1 MGVDFAEILAG
12 VTGLGNVAGQG
23 MNILQTIENW
33 NRYNE
38 RSADPLFAQLR
49 NQFIGQ
55 YNDSPYGPYG
65 DPSDSFGGLFGRDT
79 AGNPV
84 QYGDWA
90 ARQYMGMMQN
100 NPATAAMNVL
110 NQGAQMQSP
119 GMMSLSDLLSGNP
132 GAAQSAQTAYVSP
145 TTALPQNLLNPLPD
159 RQVVRAPSQ
168 PNPQLNMA
176 EPRDATGIWD
186 TLRRFIGGSAV
197 DGGQTSTPA
206 TPAAPSAPAPARPTW
221 PPAWPP
227 ATPAAPSA
235 PAPARPTWPP
245 AWPPATPAAPSTPAP
260 AGPTWRPTTGIPT
273 ARTKEASPFSEI
285 LGSYATGTSYVPKT
299 GTYELHQGEA
309 VVPKA
314 QNPVAQTQPQ
324 GTRMSQFE
332 MGTPNQP
339 YQQPRPLGAATASN
353 ANLPQL
359 KSARSQSQGGLSME
373 ELMARRDSASSPDF
387 KAIWQRA
394 IDDPEYRASLDAPRY
409 AMGASNAQPPQYPS
423 PQTTQQPAVQKAQ
436 NPAAQ
441 VATPDLN
448 TARMQNM
455 GALMA
460 PQNLAYLQ
468 GANAN
473 LNHIM
478 RNPESMGAGVQ
489 AQIFNAA
496 ADSRDRMLA
505 DQQRQIKEGLAGT
518 GMSNSGL
525 QQSLLNQARSSR
537 NTDLTD
543 AMRQIYTQAA
553 TQNFQDRLNVAG
565 LGQNQ
570 QGLQLNAANSAYQQ
584 QQGLANTALQQQAL
598 QNEIFQSDRNYN
610 SQLASMLAS
619 LGQQG
624 MTNQIGLIGE
634 LGGLIG
640 QGLGYQNS
648 ALSQI
653 LQQAYQSYA
662 GPDYAPFGYAPN
674 EFASSLMQQSGGG
687 GGSNA
692 DLWGALAG
700 SAGQFLGAGEKP
712 WIFGS

>member
-1 MGVDFAEILAG
+1 MSIGLAEVLAG
-12 VTGLGNVAGQG
+12 VAGLGNVAGQG
-23 MNILQTIENW
+23 MNILQTMENW

-49 NQFIGQ
+49 NQFIRQ

-100 NPATAAMNVL
+100 NPAIAAMNVL

-132 GAAQSAQTAYVSP
+132 GATPSAQTAYVSP

-186 TLRRFIGGSAV
+186 TLRRFIGGSAA
-197 DGGQTSTPA
+197 DGGQTSTPT
-206 TPAAPSAPAPARPTW
+206 TPAAPAAPAPARPTGRDTT
-221 PPAWPP
+221 P
-227 ATPAAPSA
+227 ATSGS
-235 PAPARPTWPP
+235 RLDR
-245 AWPPATPAAPSTPAP
+245 STIGMP
-260 AGPTWRPTTGIPT
+260 GMPTT
-273 ARTKEASPFSEI
+273 RTKEASPFAQI

-299 GTYELHQGEA
+299 GAYQLHQGEA
-309 VVPKA
+309 VIPKA
-314 QNPVAQTQPQ
+314 QNPVAQAQPQ

-339 YQQPRPLGAATASN
+339 YQQPRPLGAATA
-353 ANLPQL
+353 
-359 KSARSQSQGGLSME
+359 G
-373 ELMARRDSASSPDF
+373 
-387 KAIWQRA
+387 
-394 IDDPEYRASLDAPRY
+394 
-409 AMGASNAQPPQYPS
+409 
-423 PQTTQQPAVQKAQ
+423 
-436 NPAAQ
+436 
-441 VATPDLN
+441 ATPDLN

-565 LGQNQ
+565 LGQSQ
-570 QGLQLNAANSAYQQ
+570 QGLQANLANSAYQQ

-598 QNEIFQSDRNYN
+598 QNEMFQSDRNYN

-624 MTNQIGLIGE
+624 MTNQIGLVGE

-692 DLWGALAG
+692 ELWGSLAG

-712 WIFGS
+712 WIFGK

>member
-1 MGVDFAEILAG
+1 MGVDLAEILAG
-12 VTGLGNVAGQG
+12 VVGLGNAAGQG
-23 MNILQTIENW
+23 MNILQTMENW

-176 EPRDATGIWD
+176 EPRDATGMWD
-186 TLRRFIGGSAV
+186 TLRRFIGGSAA

-206 TPAAPSAPAPARPTW
+206 TPAAPSTPAPARPRRSWW
-221 PPAWPP
+221 PEF
-227 ATPAAPSA
+227 APTNGRLNTSPVGVPGFA
-235 PAPARPTWPP
+235 PK
-245 AWPPATPAAPSTPAP
+245 S
-260 AGPTWRPTTGIPT
+260 
-273 ARTKEASPFSEI
+273 ASPFAEI

-299 GTYELHQGEA
+299 GAYQLHQGEA

-314 QNPVAQTQPQ
+314 QNPVAQAQPQ

-339 YQQPRPLGAATASN
+339 YQQPRPLGAATA
-353 ANLPQL
+353 
-359 KSARSQSQGGLSME
+359 G
-373 ELMARRDSASSPDF
+373 
-387 KAIWQRA
+387 
-394 IDDPEYRASLDAPRY
+394 
-409 AMGASNAQPPQYPS
+409 
-423 PQTTQQPAVQKAQ
+423 
-436 NPAAQ
+436 
-441 VATPDLN
+441 ATPNLN

-460 PQNLAYLQ
+460 PQNSAYLQ

-496 ADSRDRMLA
+496 ADSRDRMLT

-565 LGQNQ
+565 LGQSQ
-570 QGLQLNAANSAYQQ
+570 QGLQANLANSAYQQ
-584 QQGLANTALQQQAL
+584 QQGLANIALQQQAL

-624 MTNQIGLIGE
+624 MTNQIGLVGE

>member
-1 MGVDFAEILAG
+1 MSVGLAEILAG
-12 VTGLGNVAGQG
+12 VTGLGNAAGQG
-23 MNILQTIENW
+23 MNILQTMENW

-100 NPATAAMNVL
+100 NPAIAAMNVL

-132 GAAQSAQTAYVSP
+132 GATPSAQTAYVSP

-186 TLRRFIGGSAV
+186 TLRRFIGGSAAE
-197 DGGQTSTPA
+197 GGQTSTPA
-206 TPAAPSAPAPARPTW
+206 SPAAPSAPAPARSMGRDTT
-221 PPAWPP
+221 P
-227 ATPAAPSA
+227 ATPGS
-235 PAPARPTWPP
+235 RLDRGTI
-245 AWPPATPAAPSTPAP
+245 
-260 AGPTWRPTTGIPT
+260 RIPTT
-273 ARTKEASPFSEI
+273 RTKEASPFAQI

-299 GTYELHQGEA
+299 GTYQLHQGEA

-314 QNPVAQTQPQ
+314 QNPVAQAQPQ

-339 YQQPRPLGAATASN
+339 YQQPRPLGAATA
-353 ANLPQL
+353 
-359 KSARSQSQGGLSME
+359 G
-373 ELMARRDSASSPDF
+373 
-387 KAIWQRA
+387 
-394 IDDPEYRASLDAPRY
+394 
-409 AMGASNAQPPQYPS
+409 
-423 PQTTQQPAVQKAQ
+423 
-436 NPAAQ
+436 
-441 VATPDLN
+441 ATPDLN

-460 PQNLAYLQ
+460 PQNSAYLQ

-565 LGQNQ
+565 LGQSQ
-570 QGLQLNAANSAYQQ
+570 QGLQANLANSAYQQ

-598 QNEIFQSDRNYN
+598 QNEMFQSDRNYN

-624 MTNQIGLIGE
+624 MTNQIGLVGE

-687 GGSNA
+687 GGSSSNS
-692 DLWGALAG
+692 DLWGSLAG

>member
-12 VTGLGNVAGQG
+12 ATSLGNVAGQG

-132 GAAQSAQTAYVSP
+132 GATPSAQTAYVSP

-186 TLRRFIGGSAV
+186 TLRRFIGDSAA

-206 TPAAPSAPAPARPTW
+206 TPAAPSTPAPARPTW
-221 PPAWPP
+221 PPA
-227 ATPAAPSA
+227 TPTNGRLNTSPV
-235 PAPARPTWPP
+235 
-245 AWPPATPAAPSTPAP
+245 
-260 AGPTWRPTTGIPT
+260 GIPEF
-273 ARTKEASPFSEI
+273 APKSASPFAKI

-299 GTYELHQGEA
+299 GAYQLHQGEA

-314 QNPVAQTQPQ
+314 QNPVAQAQPQ

-332 MGTPNQP
+332 MGTTNQSSSYP
-339 YQQPRPLGAATASN
+339 QANPVGATTA
-353 ANLPQL
+353 
-359 KSARSQSQGGLSME
+359 
-373 ELMARRDSASSPDF
+373 
-387 KAIWQRA
+387 
-394 IDDPEYRASLDAPRY
+394 
-409 AMGASNAQPPQYPS
+409 GASPN
-423 PQTTQQPAVQKAQ
+423 
-436 NPAAQ
+436 
-441 VATPDLN
+441 LN

-565 LGQNQ
+565 LGQSQ
-570 QGLQLNAANSAYQQ
+570 QGLQANLANSA
-584 QQGLANTALQQQAL
+584 
-598 QNEIFQSDRNYN
+598 
-610 SQLASMLAS
+610 
-619 LGQQG
+619 
-624 MTNQIGLIGE
+624 
-634 LGGLIG
+634 
-640 QGLGYQNS
+640 
-648 ALSQI
+648 
-653 LQQAYQSYA
+653 
-662 GPDYAPFGYAPN
+662 
-674 EFASSLMQQSGGG
+674 
-687 GGSNA
+687 
-692 DLWGALAG
+692 
-700 SAGQFLGAGEKP
+700 
-712 WIFGS
+712 

>member
-1 MGVDFAEILAG
+1 MVGADMGVDLAEILAG

-23 MNILQTIENW
+23 MNILQTMENW

-49 NQFIGQ
+49 NQFIRQ

-100 NPATAAMNVL
+100 NPAIAAMNVL

-132 GAAQSAQTAYVSP
+132 GASQYAQTSYASP

-186 TLRRFIGGSAV
+186 TLRRFIGGSAA

-206 TPAAPSAPAPARPTW
+206 TPAAPSAPAPARDFT
-221 PPAWPP
+221 P
-227 ATPAAPSA
+227 ATPTNGRLNTSPVGMPGFAPKS
-235 PAPARPTWPP
+235 
-245 AWPPATPAAPSTPAP
+245 
-260 AGPTWRPTTGIPT
+260 
-273 ARTKEASPFSEI
+273 ASPFAQI

-299 GTYELHQGEA
+299 GTYQLHQGEA

-314 QNPVAQTQPQ
+314 QNPVAQAQPQ
-324 GTRMSQFE
+324 RTRMSQFE

-339 YQQPRPLGAATASN
+339 YQQPRPLGA
-353 ANLPQL
+353 
-359 KSARSQSQGGLSME
+359 
-373 ELMARRDSASSPDF
+373 
-387 KAIWQRA
+387 
-394 IDDPEYRASLDAPRY
+394 
-409 AMGASNAQPPQYPS
+409 SNAQPGLITGMSTDITDRFAKMRDLQTQLGNQQGTGFGYGSAVEGNAWMPGGPVTASSRGLGGEGMSLEQKQQILNQRAMFQPPNSTGAVNTQQPQYPS

-441 VATPDLN
+441 VATPDMN

-455 GALMA
+455 GALMD

-468 GANAN
+468 WANAN

-565 LGQNQ
+565 LGQSQ
-570 QGLQLNAANSAYQQ
+570 QGLQANLANSAYQQ

-624 MTNQIGLIGE
+624 MTNQIGLVGE

-687 GGSNA
+687 GGGSNA
-692 DLWGALAG
+692 ELWGSLAG
-700 SAGQFLGAGEKP
+700 SAGQFLGAAEKP
-712 WIFGS
+712 WIFGK

>member
-1 MGVDFAEILAG
+1 MSIGLAEVLAG

-23 MNILQTIENW
+23 MNILQTMENW
-33 NRYNE
+33 YRYTE
-38 RSADPLFAQLR
+38 GSAETMFAQLQ
-49 NQFIGQ
+49 NQFIRQ

-100 NPATAAMNVL
+100 NPAIAAMNVL

-132 GAAQSAQTAYVSP
+132 GATPSAQTAYVSP

-206 TPAAPSAPAPARPTW
+206 TPAAPSTPAPARPTGRDTT
-221 PPAWPP
+221 P
-227 ATPAAPSA
+227 ATSGS
-235 PAPARPTWPP
+235 RLDR
-245 AWPPATPAAPSTPAP
+245 STIGMPI
-260 AGPTWRPTTGIPT
+260 T
-273 ARTKEASPFSEI
+273 RTKEASPFAQI

-299 GTYELHQGEA
+299 GAYQLHQGEA

-314 QNPVAQTQPQ
+314 QNPVAQAQPQ

-332 MGTPNQP
+332 MGTPNQSSSYP
-339 YQQPRPLGAATASN
+339 QANPVGATTA
-353 ANLPQL
+353 
-359 KSARSQSQGGLSME
+359 
-373 ELMARRDSASSPDF
+373 
-387 KAIWQRA
+387 
-394 IDDPEYRASLDAPRY
+394 
-409 AMGASNAQPPQYPS
+409 GASPN
-423 PQTTQQPAVQKAQ
+423 
-436 NPAAQ
+436 
-441 VATPDLN
+441 LN

-553 TQNFQDRLNVAG
+553 MQNFQDRLNVAG
-565 LGQNQ
+565 LGQSQ
-570 QGLQLNAANSAYQQ
+570 QGLQANLANSAYQQ

-598 QNEIFQSDRNYN
+598 QNEMFQSDRNYN

-624 MTNQIGLIGE
+624 MTNQIGLVGE

-674 EFASSLMQQSGGG
+674 EFASSLIPQSG

-692 DLWGALAG
+692 ELWGSLAG
-700 SAGQFLGAGEKP
+700 SAGKFLGAGEKP

>member
-1 MGVDFAEILAG
+1 
-12 VTGLGNVAGQG
+12 
-23 MNILQTIENW
+23 
-33 NRYNE
+33 
-38 RSADPLFAQLR
+38 
-49 NQFIGQ
+49 
-55 YNDSPYGPYG
+55 
-65 DPSDSFGGLFGRDT
+65 
-79 AGNPV
+79 
-84 QYGDWA
+84 
-90 ARQYMGMMQN
+90 
-100 NPATAAMNVL
+100 
-110 NQGAQMQSP
+110 
-119 GMMSLSDLLSGNP
+119 
-132 GAAQSAQTAYVSP
+132 
-145 TTALPQNLLNPLPD
+145 
-159 RQVVRAPSQ
+159 
-168 PNPQLNMA
+168 
-176 EPRDATGIWD
+176 
-186 TLRRFIGGSAV
+186 
-197 DGGQTSTPA
+197 
-206 TPAAPSAPAPARPTW
+206 
-221 PPAWPP
+221 
-227 ATPAAPSA
+227 
-235 PAPARPTWPP
+235 
-245 AWPPATPAAPSTPAP
+245 
-260 AGPTWRPTTGIPT
+260 
-273 ARTKEASPFSEI
+273 
-285 LGSYATGTSYVPKT
+285 
-299 GTYELHQGEA
+299 
-309 VVPKA
+309 
-314 QNPVAQTQPQ
+314 
-324 GTRMSQFE
+324 MSQFE

-339 YQQPRPLGAATASN
+339 YQQPRPLGAATA
-353 ANLPQL
+353 
-359 KSARSQSQGGLSME
+359 G
-373 ELMARRDSASSPDF
+373 
-387 KAIWQRA
+387 
-394 IDDPEYRASLDAPRY
+394 
-409 AMGASNAQPPQYPS
+409 
-423 PQTTQQPAVQKAQ
+423 
-436 NPAAQ
+436 
-441 VATPDLN
+441 ATPDLN

-553 TQNFQDRLNVAG
+553 MQNFQDRLNVAG
-565 LGQNQ
+565 LGQSQ
-570 QGLQLNAANSAYQQ
+570 QGLQANLANSAYQQ
-584 QQGLANTALQQQAL
+584 QQGLANIALQQQAL

-624 MTNQIGLIGE
+624 MTNQIGLVGE

-692 DLWGALAG
+692 ELWGSLAG

-712 WIFGS
+712 WIFGK

>member
-1 MGVDFAEILAG
+1 MSVGLAEILAG

-23 MNILQTIENW
+23 MNILQTMENW

-90 ARQYMGMMQN
+90 ARQYMGMMEN
-100 NPATAAMNVL
+100 NPATAALNVL

-132 GAAQSAQTAYVSP
+132 GASQSAQNAYASP
-145 TTALPQNLLNPLPD
+145 TTAIPQNLLNPLPD
-159 RQVVRAPSQ
+159 RQVVRAPSA

-186 TLRRFIGGSAV
+186 TLRRFIGGSAAE
-197 DGGQTSTPA
+197 GGQTSTPA
-206 TPAAPSAPAPARPTW
+206 APAT
-221 PPAWPP
+221 
-227 ATPAAPSA
+227 
-235 PAPARPTWPP
+235 
-245 AWPPATPAAPSTPAP
+245 PSTPAP
-260 AGPTWRPTTGIPT
+260 ARSTGRDTTPATPGSRLDRGTIGIPT
-273 ARTKEASPFSEI
+273 TRTKEASPFSQI

-299 GTYELHQGEA
+299 GTYQLHEGEA

-314 QNPVAQTQPQ
+314 QNPAAQPQ
-324 GTRMSQFE
+324 GTRMSQFP
-332 MGTPNQP
+332 MGGAQNQP
-339 YQQPRPLGAATASN
+339 YQQPKPVGATA
-353 ANLPQL
+353 A
-359 KSARSQSQGGLSME
+359 
-373 ELMARRDSASSPDF
+373 
-387 KAIWQRA
+387 
-394 IDDPEYRASLDAPRY
+394 
-409 AMGASNAQPPQYPS
+409 GAS
-423 PQTTQQPAVQKAQ
+423 
-436 NPAAQ
+436 AA
-441 VATPDLN
+441 PNLN

-460 PQNLAYLQ
+460 PQNSAYLQ

-478 RNPESMGAGVQ
+478 HNPESMGAGVQ

-496 ADSRDRMLA
+496 ADARDRMLT

-634 LGGLIG
+634 LGNLIG

-692 DLWGALAG
+692 DLWGSLAG

-712 WIFGS
+712 WIFGK

>member
-1 MGVDFAEILAG
+1 MSIGFAELLAG
-12 VTGLGNVAGQG
+12 ATSLGNIAGQG

-55 YNDSPYGPYG
+55 YNNSPYGPYG

-100 NPATAAMNVL
+100 NPAIAAMNVL

-132 GAAQSAQTAYVSP
+132 GATPSAQTAYVSP

-186 TLRRFIGGSAV
+186 TLRRFIGDSAA

-206 TPAAPSAPAPARPTW
+206 TPAAPSTPAPARPTW
-221 PPAWPP
+221 PPEEWRDTTL
-227 ATPAAPSA
+227 ATSGS
-235 PAPARPTWPP
+235 RRGR
-245 AWPPATPAAPSTPAP
+245 STILQDV
-260 AGPTWRPTTGIPT
+260 AGANGMPGMFTT
-273 ARTKEASPFSEI
+273 RTKEASPFAQI

-299 GTYELHQGEA
+299 GAYQLHQGEA
-309 VVPKA
+309 VIPKA
-314 QNPVAQTQPQ
+314 QNPVAQAQPQ

-332 MGTPNQP
+332 MGTTNQSSSYP
-339 YQQPRPLGAATASN
+339 QANPVGATTA
-353 ANLPQL
+353 
-359 KSARSQSQGGLSME
+359 
-373 ELMARRDSASSPDF
+373 
-387 KAIWQRA
+387 
-394 IDDPEYRASLDAPRY
+394 
-409 AMGASNAQPPQYPS
+409 GASPN
-423 PQTTQQPAVQKAQ
+423 
-436 NPAAQ
+436 
-441 VATPDLN
+441 LN

-460 PQNLAYLQ
+460 PQNSAYLQ

-565 LGQNQ
+565 LGQSQ
-570 QGLQLNAANSAYQQ
+570 QGLQANLANSAYQQ
-584 QQGLANTALQQQAL
+584 QQGLANIALQQQAL

-624 MTNQIGLIGE
+624 MTNQIGLVGE

-692 DLWGALAG
+692 ELWGSLAG
-700 SAGQFLGAGEKP
+700 AAGQVLGGPIGGA
-712 WIFGS
+712 IGSYIGRKKGQDGQE

>member
-1 MGVDFAEILAG
+1 MGVGLAEILAG

-23 MNILQTIENW
+23 MNILQTMENW

-49 NQFIGQ
+49 NQFIRQ

-90 ARQYMGMMQN
+90 ARQYMGMMEN
-100 NPATAAMNVL
+100 NPATAALNVL

-132 GAAQSAQTAYVSP
+132 GASQSAQNAYASP
-145 TTALPQNLLNPLPD
+145 TTAIPQNLLNPLPD
-159 RQVVRAPSQ
+159 RQVVRAPSA
-168 PNPQLNMA
+168 PNPQLDA
-176 EPRDATGIWD
+176 AQPRDATGIWD
-186 TLRRFIGGSAV
+186 TLRRFIGGSAAE
-197 DGGQTSTPA
+197 GGQTSTPA
-206 TPAAPSAPAPARPTW
+206 TPAAPSTPAPARPTGRDTT
-221 PPAWPP
+221 P
-227 ATPAAPSA
+227 ATSGS
-235 PAPARPTWPP
+235 RLDR
-245 AWPPATPAAPSTPAP
+245 STIGMP
-260 AGPTWRPTTGIPT
+260 IK
-273 ARTKEASPFSEI
+273 RTKEASPFAQI

-299 GTYELHQGEA
+299 GAYQLHQGEA
-309 VVPKA
+309 VIPKA
-314 QNPVAQTQPQ
+314 QNPVAQAQPQ
-324 GTRMSQFE
+324 GTRMSQFP
-332 MGTPNQP
+332 MAGAQNQP
-339 YQQPRPLGAATASN
+339 YQQPKPVGATAAGGAAA
-353 ANLPQL
+353 
-359 KSARSQSQGGLSME
+359 
-373 ELMARRDSASSPDF
+373 
-387 KAIWQRA
+387 
-394 IDDPEYRASLDAPRY
+394 
-409 AMGASNAQPPQYPS
+409 
-423 PQTTQQPAVQKAQ
+423 
-436 NPAAQ
+436 
-441 VATPDLN
+441 PDLN

-460 PQNLAYLQ
+460 PQNSAYLQ

-496 ADSRDRMLA
+496 ADARDRMLT

-565 LGQNQ
+565 LGLK
-570 QGLQLNAANSAYQQ
+570 GLQHQLNAANSAYQQ

-674 EFASSLMQQSGGG
+674 EFASSQNSGG

-692 DLWGALAG
+692 ELWGSLAD

>member
-1 MGVDFAEILAG
+1 MSIGFAELLAG
-12 VTGLGNVAGQG
+12 ATSLGNIAGQG

-100 NPATAAMNVL
+100 NPAIAAMNVL

-132 GAAQSAQTAYVSP
+132 GATPSAQTAYVSP

-159 RQVVRAPSQ
+159 RRVVRAPSQ

-176 EPRDATGIWD
+176 ESRDATGIWD
-186 TLRRFIGGSAV
+186 TLRRFIGGSAA

-206 TPAAPSAPAPARPTW
+206 TPS
-221 PPAWPP
+221 
-227 ATPAAPSA
+227 
-235 PAPARPTWPP
+235 
-245 AWPPATPAAPSTPAP
+245 APSTPAP
-260 AGPTWRPTTGIPT
+260 ARPTGIWDT
-273 ARTKEASPFSEI
+273 LRRFIGGSAATRTKEASPFAQI

-299 GTYELHQGEA
+299 GAYQLHQGEA
-309 VVPKA
+309 VIPKA
-314 QNPVAQTQPQ
+314 QNPVAQAQPQ

-339 YQQPRPLGAATASN
+339 YQQPRPLGAATA
-353 ANLPQL
+353 
-359 KSARSQSQGGLSME
+359 G
-373 ELMARRDSASSPDF
+373 
-387 KAIWQRA
+387 
-394 IDDPEYRASLDAPRY
+394 
-409 AMGASNAQPPQYPS
+409 
-423 PQTTQQPAVQKAQ
+423 
-436 NPAAQ
+436 
-441 VATPDLN
+441 ATPDLN

-565 LGQNQ
+565 LGQSQ
-570 QGLQLNAANSAYQQ
+570 QGLQANLANSAYQQ
-584 QQGLANTALQQQAL
+584 QQGLANIALQQQAL

-624 MTNQIGLIGE
+624 MTNQIGLVGE

-662 GPDYAPFGYAPN
+662 GPDYAPFGHAPN

-692 DLWGALAG
+692 ELWGSLAG
-700 SAGQFLGAGEKP
+700 SAGSSWSRRKP
-712 WIFGS
+712 WIFGNNRPQALNMGRSNLLVSDSETVAGR

>member
-1 MGVDFAEILAG
+1 MSVGLAEILAG

-23 MNILQTIENW
+23 MNILQTMENW

-49 NQFIGQ
+49 NQFIRQ

-90 ARQYMGMMQN
+90 ARQYMGMMEN
-100 NPATAAMNVL
+100 NPATAALNVL

-132 GAAQSAQTAYVSP
+132 GASQSAQNAYASP
-145 TTALPQNLLNPLPD
+145 TTAIPQNLLNPLPD
-159 RQVVRAPSQ
+159 RQVVRAPSA
-168 PNPQLNMA
+168 PNPQLDA
-176 EPRDATGIWD
+176 AQPRDATGIWD
-186 TLRRFIGGSAV
+186 TLRRFIGGSAAE
-197 DGGQTSTPA
+197 GGQTSTPA
-206 TPAAPSAPAPARPTW
+206 TPAAPSTPAPARPTGRDTT
-221 PPAWPP
+221 P
-227 ATPAAPSA
+227 ATSGS
-235 PAPARPTWPP
+235 RLDR
-245 AWPPATPAAPSTPAP
+245 STIGMP
-260 AGPTWRPTTGIPT
+260 IK
-273 ARTKEASPFSEI
+273 RTKEASPFAQI

-299 GTYELHQGEA
+299 GAYQLHQGEA
-309 VVPKA
+309 VIPKA
-314 QNPVAQTQPQ
+314 QNPVAQAQPQ

-339 YQQPRPLGAATASN
+339 YQQPRPLGAATA
-353 ANLPQL
+353 
-359 KSARSQSQGGLSME
+359 G
-373 ELMARRDSASSPDF
+373 
-387 KAIWQRA
+387 
-394 IDDPEYRASLDAPRY
+394 
-409 AMGASNAQPPQYPS
+409 
-423 PQTTQQPAVQKAQ
+423 
-436 NPAAQ
+436 
-441 VATPDLN
+441 ATPDLN

-460 PQNLAYLQ
+460 PQNSAYLQ

-496 ADSRDRMLA
+496 ADARDRMLT

-674 EFASSLMQQSGGG
+674 EFASSLMQQNS

-692 DLWGALAG
+692 DLWGSLAG

>member
-1 MGVDFAEILAG
+1 MSIGLAEVLAG

-23 MNILQTIENW
+23 MNILQTMENW

-100 NPATAAMNVL
+100 NPAIAAMNVL

-176 EPRDATGIWD
+176 ERRNATGIWD
-186 TLRRFIGGSAV
+186 TLRRFIGGSAA

-206 TPAAPSAPAPARPTW
+206 TPAAPSTPAPARPIGRDIT
-221 PPAWPP
+221 P
-227 ATPAAPSA
+227 ATPVS
-235 PAPARPTWPP
+235 RLDR
-245 AWPPATPAAPSTPAP
+245 STIGMPVM
-260 AGPTWRPTTGIPT
+260 PTTRLDRSTILQGANGMPGMPT
-273 ARTKEASPFSEI
+273 TRTKEASPFAQI

-299 GTYELHQGEA
+299 GAYQLHQGEA
-309 VVPKA
+309 VIPKA
-314 QNPVAQTQPQ
+314 QNPVAQAQPQ

-339 YQQPRPLGAATASN
+339 YQQPRPLGAATA
-353 ANLPQL
+353 
-359 KSARSQSQGGLSME
+359 G
-373 ELMARRDSASSPDF
+373 
-387 KAIWQRA
+387 
-394 IDDPEYRASLDAPRY
+394 
-409 AMGASNAQPPQYPS
+409 
-423 PQTTQQPAVQKAQ
+423 
-436 NPAAQ
+436 
-441 VATPDLN
+441 ATPDLN

-455 GALMA
+455 SALMA

-553 TQNFQDRLNVAG
+553 MQNFQDRLNVAG
-565 LGQNQ
+565 LGQSQ
-570 QGLQLNAANSAYQQ
+570 QGLQANLANSAYQQ

-624 MTNQIGLIGE
+624 MTNQIGLVGE

-674 EFASSLMQQSGGG
+674 EFASSLSGGG
-687 GGSNA
+687 GGGSSNSE
-692 DLWGALAG
+692 LWGSLAG

-712 WIFGS
+712 WIFGK

>member
-1 MGVDFAEILAG
+1 M
-12 VTGLGNVAGQG
+12 
-23 MNILQTIENW
+23 
-33 NRYNE
+33 
-38 RSADPLFAQLR
+38 
-49 NQFIGQ
+49 
-55 YNDSPYGPYG
+55 
-65 DPSDSFGGLFGRDT
+65 
-79 AGNPV
+79 
-84 QYGDWA
+84 
-90 ARQYMGMMQN
+90 
-100 NPATAAMNVL
+100 
-110 NQGAQMQSP
+110 
-119 GMMSLSDLLSGNP
+119 
-132 GAAQSAQTAYVSP
+132 P
-145 TTALPQNLLNPLPD
+145 TT
-159 RQVVRAPSQ
+159 
-168 PNPQLNMA
+168 
-176 EPRDATGIWD
+176 
-186 TLRRFIGGSAV
+186 
-197 DGGQTSTPA
+197 
-206 TPAAPSAPAPARPTW
+206 
-221 PPAWPP
+221 
-227 ATPAAPSA
+227 
-235 PAPARPTWPP
+235 
-245 AWPPATPAAPSTPAP
+245 
-260 AGPTWRPTTGIPT
+260 
-273 ARTKEASPFSEI
+273 RTKEASPFAQI

-299 GTYELHQGEA
+299 GAYQLHQGEA
-309 VVPKA
+309 VIPKA
-314 QNPVAQTQPQ
+314 QNPVAQAQPQ

-339 YQQPRPLGAATASN
+339 YQQPRPLGAATA
-353 ANLPQL
+353 
-359 KSARSQSQGGLSME
+359 G
-373 ELMARRDSASSPDF
+373 
-387 KAIWQRA
+387 
-394 IDDPEYRASLDAPRY
+394 
-409 AMGASNAQPPQYPS
+409 
-423 PQTTQQPAVQKAQ
+423 
-436 NPAAQ
+436 
-441 VATPDLN
+441 ATPDLN

-565 LGQNQ
+565 LGQSQ
-570 QGLQLNAANSAYQQ
+570 QGLQANLANSAYQQ
-584 QQGLANTALQQQAL
+584 QQGLANIALQQQAL

-624 MTNQIGLIGE
+624 MTNQIGLVGE

-674 EFASSLMQQSGGG
+674 EFASSIGGGG

-692 DLWGALAG
+692 ELWGALAS
-700 SAGQFLGAGEKP
+700 SAGQVLGGPIGGA
-712 WIFGS
+712 IGSYIGRKKGQDGQE

>member
-1 MGVDFAEILAG
+1 M
-12 VTGLGNVAGQG
+12 
-23 MNILQTIENW
+23 
-33 NRYNE
+33 
-38 RSADPLFAQLR
+38 
-49 NQFIGQ
+49 
-55 YNDSPYGPYG
+55 
-65 DPSDSFGGLFGRDT
+65 
-79 AGNPV
+79 
-84 QYGDWA
+84 
-90 ARQYMGMMQN
+90 
-100 NPATAAMNVL
+100 
-110 NQGAQMQSP
+110 
-119 GMMSLSDLLSGNP
+119 
-132 GAAQSAQTAYVSP
+132 P
-145 TTALPQNLLNPLPD
+145 TT
-159 RQVVRAPSQ
+159 
-168 PNPQLNMA
+168 
-176 EPRDATGIWD
+176 
-186 TLRRFIGGSAV
+186 
-197 DGGQTSTPA
+197 
-206 TPAAPSAPAPARPTW
+206 
-221 PPAWPP
+221 
-227 ATPAAPSA
+227 
-235 PAPARPTWPP
+235 
-245 AWPPATPAAPSTPAP
+245 
-260 AGPTWRPTTGIPT
+260 
-273 ARTKEASPFSEI
+273 RTKEASPFAQI

-299 GTYELHQGEA
+299 GAYQLHQGEA
-309 VVPKA
+309 VIPKA
-314 QNPVAQTQPQ
+314 QNPVALQSSINNALTGSGDAASIQAAINAALAKSTAPAVGSVVTPVATQQGWLTNGRRMSQFPMVGAQNPAAAAPKTTTVAAPAQAPAATMASPPKVATTAPVAQAQPQ

-332 MGTPNQP
+332 MGTTNQSSSYP
-339 YQQPRPLGAATASN
+339 QANPVGATTA
-353 ANLPQL
+353 
-359 KSARSQSQGGLSME
+359 
-373 ELMARRDSASSPDF
+373 
-387 KAIWQRA
+387 
-394 IDDPEYRASLDAPRY
+394 
-409 AMGASNAQPPQYPS
+409 GASPN
-423 PQTTQQPAVQKAQ
+423 
-436 NPAAQ
+436 
-441 VATPDLN
+441 LN

-460 PQNLAYLQ
+460 PQNSAYLQ

-598 QNEIFQSDRNYN
+598 QNEMFQSDRNYN

-624 MTNQIGLIGE
+624 MTNQIGLVGE

-687 GGSNA
+687 GSSNA
-692 DLWGALAG
+692 ELWGSLAG

-712 WIFGS
+712 WIFGK